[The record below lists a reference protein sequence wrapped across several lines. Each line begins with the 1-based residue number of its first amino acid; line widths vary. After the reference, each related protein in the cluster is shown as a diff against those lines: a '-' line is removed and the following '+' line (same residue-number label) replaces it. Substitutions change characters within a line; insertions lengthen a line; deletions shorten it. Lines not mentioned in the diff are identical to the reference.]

1 MPTITLNGKEI
12 TYSIEKNGKTQIIRF
27 PTLYKIDK
35 LGRTSI
41 WNIYVIDDF
50 YYRESGIKDGKVK
63 EYAPVQAFPKN
74 IGKANE
80 TTGQIQAIL
89 EAHSEWNHKKDQL
102 YMEGEESTE
111 EKGSAETAVGD
122 RIRPMLADKWTEY
135 KKYAQFPGAVSPKL
149 DGVRVMIYKNDDE
162 KTIMVSRL
170 GKEYQHMEG
179 IRREATQVIS
189 NSSEDLILDGELY
202 SHNIPF
208 NAISGAVRS
217 QTNPSKYDEILEYY
231 IFDLWVP
238 SKPNLTYKQRMDIL
252 RSICNKDDYKRL
264 RFLFYEEVQNESEIQ
279 EKHAKYV
286 SEGYEGL
293 MFRNLNGKYVLGR
306 RVKDLLKYKE
316 FIDEEFKVIDVI
328 RGTGT
333 EAGAAVFVC
342 QTAEGEVFNVRPRGS
357 IEKRKQQY
365 LNKNKYIGKYLT
377 VRYQQGQEEGVLPRF
392 PVGIKFSDAKIE
404 ELVAVD
410 FRDYE

>member
-1 MPTITLNGKEI
+1 MPTVTINGKEM
-12 TYSIEKNGKTQIIRF
+12 TYSIEKNGKNQIIRF

-35 LGRTSI
+35 LGRTSL

-50 YYRESGIKDGKVK
+50 YYRESSIKGGKVK

-102 YMEGEESTE
+102 YSEGEEETE
-111 EKGSAETAVGD
+111 EKGSAETAIGE
-122 RIRPMLADKWTEY
+122 RLRPMLADKWTDY
-135 KKYAQFPGAVSPKL
+135 KKYAQYPGAVSPKL
-149 DGVRVMIYKNDDE
+149 DGVRVMIYKNE
-162 KTIMVSRL
+162 NNETIMVSRL

-179 IRREATQVIS
+179 IRSEASRIINQFNLV
-189 NSSEDLILDGELY
+189 LDGELY

-217 QTNPSKYDEILEYY
+217 QSKPSKYDEVLEYY
-231 IFDLWVP
+231 VFDVWVANQ
-238 SKPNLTYKQRMDIL
+238 PNLTYKQRMDIL
-252 RSICNKDDYKRL
+252 RNICEGEFKRI
-264 RFLFYEEVQNESEIQ
+264 RFLFYETVNNETEIQ
-279 EKHAKYV
+279 EKHNKYV

-333 EAGAAVFVC
+333 EDGAAVFVC
-342 QTAEGEVFNVRPRGS
+342 QTSEGEVFNVRPRGS
-357 IEKRKQQY
+357 IEKRRQQY

-377 VRYQQGQEEGVLPRF
+377 VRYQSSDEKGVLPRF
-392 PVGIKFSDAKIE
+392 PVGIKFNDAKIE
-404 ELVAVD
+404 ELIAVD